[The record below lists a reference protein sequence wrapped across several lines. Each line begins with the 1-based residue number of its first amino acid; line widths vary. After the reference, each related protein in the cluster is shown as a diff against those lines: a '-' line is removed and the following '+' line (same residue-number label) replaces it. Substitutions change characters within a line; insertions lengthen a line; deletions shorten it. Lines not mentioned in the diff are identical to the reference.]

1 MKVEEAARAL
11 GVRSQF
17 VRAAMR
23 SGRLDIGACAK
34 LGKNKKRYSYVV
46 VPEKLAKFMGITVE
60 ELERRLRTREY
71 VRQDY

>member
-1 MKVEEAARAL
+1 MKVDEAARAL
-11 GVRSQF
+11 GVRPQF

-46 VPEKLAKFMGITVE
+46 VPEKLAKFLGITVE
-60 ELERRLRTREY
+60 ELERRLEIRGY
-71 VRQDY
+71 VKEH